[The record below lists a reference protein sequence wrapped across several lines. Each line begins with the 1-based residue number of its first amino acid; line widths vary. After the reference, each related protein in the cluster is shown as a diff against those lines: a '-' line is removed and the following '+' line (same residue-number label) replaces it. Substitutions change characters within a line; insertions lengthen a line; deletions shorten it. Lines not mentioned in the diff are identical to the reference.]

1 MPEDRMNAGVSTYHS
16 SCLFEYKICRG
27 FTVDIIFES
36 RDKNTKY
43 GKLSKL
49 GGWMKLA
56 YLNGTGLREGS
67 PAHDPIIEKDFI
79 AGRGLKK
86 RDSEIVRNRNV

>member
-16 SCLFEYKICRG
+16 SCLFEYKICRV

-43 GKLSKL
+43 GS
-49 GGWMKLA
+49 
-56 YLNGTGLREGS
+56 
-67 PAHDPIIEKDFI
+67 
-79 AGRGLKK
+79 
-86 RDSEIVRNRNV
+86 